1 MDEMRKVQEIIELEN
16 QMPPSVDIGSY
27 PMGGYENKIKPFCKE
42 IYLSVGLPN
51 FKAKKSDYEGKI
63 RFLDKH
69 TQELVTLNIS
79 NGEEYPI
86 LTFTQDS
93 AEDLLIK
100 RKAPLAP
107 VKEDD
112 ELEKNKVGKVESYND
127 AIDADGKKLGYF
139 EIYYKTGEC
148 CFATS
153 NEINLQLYYW
163 PTGRT
168 TKDNQGNT
176 VEANPIVISDTH
188 KR

>member
-1 MDEMRKVQEIIELEN
+1 MDEMRKVQEIIELQN
-16 QMPPSVDIGSY
+16 QMPKVDVGSY
-27 PMGGYENKIKPFCKE
+27 PLGGYVNNTPFCKE

-63 RFLDKH
+63 RFLDVIS
-69 TQELVTLNIS
+69 QELVTLNIS

-100 RKAPLAP
+100 RKEPLKP
-107 VKEDD
+107 VGSEE
-112 ELEKNKVGKVESYND
+112 ELNDNKVGKMEYYDQAKDDNNNE
-127 AIDADGKKLGYF
+127 LGYF
-139 EIYYKTGEC
+139 QIFYKTGEC
-148 CFATS
+148 YFSAN

-168 TKDNQGNT
+168 TKDNLGNT
-176 VEANPIVISDTH
+176 VEANPIIISDTY

>member
-1 MDEMRKVQEIIELEN
+1 MDEMRKVQEILELEN
-16 QMPPSVDIGSY
+16 QILRFDVGSY
-27 PMGGYENKIKPFCKE
+27 PIGGYVNNTPFCKE

-51 FKAKKSDYEGKI
+51 FKSELSDYEGKI
-63 RFLDKH
+63 RFLDKN

-86 LTFTQDS
+86 LTFMQDS

-100 RKAPLAP
+100 RKEPLAP
-107 VKEDD
+107 VTYKD
-112 ELEKNKVGKVESYND
+112 ELEKNKVGKVESYSD
-127 AIDADGKKLGYF
+127 AKDKKGKKLGYF

-148 CFATS
+148 YFSTN

-176 VEANPIVISDTH
+176 VDANPIIISDTY